1 MAKYLF
7 MKILISPAKS
17 LDYSRNIKTPTTSA
31 PKFIEEADYLA
42 NKLAKFSAKKF
53 EKMMHISKDLGELNH
68 QRYQNWERPV
78 ELNENVKPAVTVF
91 TGEVYRGLDIEN
103 FTEDELLKA
112 QQDLRILSGLYGML
126 KPLDLMYPYRLEMG
140 TKWAVTPKKTN
151 LYKFWGD
158 KISDA
163 LNAEMEGHEVII
175 NLASN
180 EYFKVVNKKKI
191 KANII
196 TPTFKDLKG
205 DTYKTIM
212 MYAKNARGA
221 MAKQIIKQGVNSLE
235 ELKAMNIDGYQYAD
249 NMSTE
254 NELVFIR

>member
-1 MAKYLF
+1 

-17 LDYSRNIKTPTTSA
+17 LDYDRNVPTPETSI
-31 PKFIEEADYLA
+31 PQFIEEADYLA
-42 NKLAKFSAKKF
+42 KKLGKFSAGKF
-53 EKMMHISKDLGELNH
+53 EKMMHISKDLGELNF
-68 QRYQNWERPV
+68 QRYQAWERPTA
-78 ELNENVKPAVTVF
+78 LNENVKPAATVF
-91 TGEVYRGLDIEN
+91 TGEVYRGLAIET
-103 FTEDELLKA
+103 FTEDELKKA
-112 QQDLRILSGLYGML
+112 QEDLRILSGLYGML

-158 KISDA
+158 KIADA
-163 LNAEMEGHEVII
+163 LNDEMQEGEFIV

-191 KANII
+191 KAEII

-221 MAKQIIKQGVNSLE
+221 MAKQIIQEGIKTIDEIKTL
-235 ELKAMNIDGYQYAD
+235 NIDGYQYSES
-249 NMSTE
+249 MSE
-254 NELVFIR
+254 GNEFVFIR